1 MKRLLLVLAAAAAVA
16 GAYAV
21 IALGTFE
28 EAAPEPVKAAPT
40 SQPAPSSDGGRS
52 IADAV
57 QRAID
62 PPPEPEALRG
72 TPVVGRVEAE
82 ANFDELMLSLEG
94 IADRHDRLTRA
105 RREELYRNVN
115 DAFAGLSA
123 TLDPAS
129 AQDMQLLEDANIRM
143 KAMMQELG
151 IRVPLRPPPDAP

>member
-1 MKRLLLVLAAAAAVA
+1 MRSSLDSTSLTTSLLPASQAVA
-16 GAYAV
+16 SRRQD
-21 IALGTFE
+21 ALQARVP
-28 EAAPEPVKAAPT
+28 AASKDRTRLPELLTPT
-40 SQPAPSSDGGRS
+40 DFPAWRE
-52 IADAV
+52 V
-57 QRAID
+57 TID

-72 TPVVGRVEAE
+72 APVVGRVEAE
-82 ANFDELMLSLEG
+82 ANFDELMLSLEA

-151 IRVPLRPPPDAP
+151 IREPLRPPPDAP